1 MANSSTI
8 GALKVFLGLDSAE
21 FEGGLKSA
29 RNELRRAARE
39 MESAGRQISDVGK
52 TLTLGLSLPLAA
64 FGAATV
70 KAASDAQE
78 MGSAFR
84 YVFGAAAQDVESWAK
99 KTGDALG
106 RSTFVLQQQAL
117 TFQQLFKQAAPTN
130 QAAAEMSKRFTLLAQ
145 DLASFFNVTEDDAL
159 QKLRAGLVGEAEP
172 LRAFG
177 VFLTA
182 AAVEAKAF
190 QMGLAATSAELTE
203 QDKIMARAALIV
215 EATKD
220 AQGDA
225 ARTADSFA
233 NRAKALKAALNELQ
247 VSLGT
252 ALLPAM
258 TKAAE
263 AAGAALNAFNQL
275 SPGAQQTA
283 LAMAG
288 VALAIGP
295 ANIAIG
301 GMVTA
306 AGAATK
312 AVAGLSAG
320 SGALKVAMTG
330 LTAFLGPGG
339 LIVIGLAAA
348 GTAAVLLYRY
358 LKDLRTASAEVTQQT
373 TALSAATDDYKSA
386 AELAANASGQARV
399 SYLQEAAA
407 KRELAMQTRSATQAQ
422 LNQARATL
430 AQLQADNARA
440 IAADRYNFRGDAA
453 GTIRPA
459 LNAPKMSKT
468 QADIDALSKSIAK
481 ATSDI
486 ANADK
491 VIQAG
496 NQVAVKG
503 AEAVAAAGSKKKAAL
518 DKEAQALRDAKD
530 AVVEYLAAE
539 QKAASERGLNDNE
552 VKAREAILKAHEAYL
567 LGLTKEA
574 KELADVAAGY
584 RAGAVEVAKLNDAQG
599 DLVQITREFRPEFE
613 DSWETFVRKV
623 EEAEEAFY
631 RTRNAVDDLFYGIRN
646 NDWVAAFGGLMRAID
661 QIKVA
666 FDSAASSGSRMAA
679 LAGAANAIGGAIG
692 GTVGAGISGAASG
705 ALTGFQLGGPIGA
718 GIGAIVGG
726 LSGIFGAS
734 KAKKRRKKALAEQ
747 ARQEAERKAAELAA
761 AKRALEL
768 QMMELSGDEAGALA
782 ARRQDE
788 LAAMDESLRALQQEV
803 WAKEDAAEAARKAA
817 DMLAQSR
824 SIEIQKLEE
833 LGRTEE
839 SLAMIRADELAALP
853 PELRALQQSLYDV
866 IDATNAAEAAQQR
879 LADVEAQQA
888 DRVAD
893 AEAKVADAREAVA
906 QAIQDEIG
914 QLEDVR
920 STFSGLADD
929 LAAFG
934 RELAGG
940 ALGGASLRQQLTAAQ
955 SAFDAVKGKTDAES
969 LAKLPD
975 LGRALIEAQMAAAP
989 DSRAIARTISE
1000 VRRATAQGEAAARGQ
1015 VSAAERQIASLNATA
1030 SALGVLNAGVLSLRD
1045 AEDRLASAVIFQS
1058 GVMREAAD
1066 AIAQATAQLDQA
1078 MGVVAQAANTNTAPV
1093 AAVADSLAAASAA
1106 IDQSISTSL
1115 AAADAAQSIVAEAI
1129 VDELKPVLASIA
1141 MASDRQASTLKRW
1154 DGNGMPETRD
1164 VAA

>member
-1 MANSSTI
+1 MAKSSTI

-52 TLTLGLSLPLAA
+52 TLTLGISLPLAA

-84 YVFGAAAQDVESWAK
+84 YVFGAAAQDVEAWAK

-190 QMGLAATSAELTE
+190 QLGLAATSDELTE
-203 QDKIMARAALIV
+203 QDKIMARAALIT

-247 VSLGT
+247 VSLGS

-263 AAGAALNAFNQL
+263 AASAALNAFNQL

-312 AVAGLSAG
+312 AVANLSAG
-320 SGALKVAMTG
+320 AGGLKVAMTA
-330 LTAFLGPGG
+330 LTGFLGPGG

-348 GTAAVLLYRY
+348 GAAAVLLYRY

-373 TALSAATDDYKSA
+373 TALSSATDDYKSA

-407 KRELAMQTRSATQAQ
+407 KRELAIQTRSATQAQ

-440 IAADRYNFRGDAA
+440 IANDRYNFRGDAA

-481 ATSDI
+481 ATADI

-518 DKEAQALRDAKD
+518 DKEAQALREAKD

-552 VKAREAILKAHEAYL
+552 VKAREALQKAHEAYL

-574 KELADVAAGY
+574 VALGDIAASY
-584 RAGAVEVAKLNDAQG
+584 RAGAFEVAKLNDAQG

-613 DSWETFVRKV
+613 DSWESFVRKV
-623 EEAEEAFY
+623 EEAEDAFY

-646 NDWVAAFGGLMRAID
+646 NDWVAAFGGLVRAID

-666 FDSAASSGSRMAA
+666 FDTAASSGSRMAA
-679 LAGAANAIGGAIG
+679 LAGAANAIGGAVG

-718 GIGAIVGG
+718 GIGAIIGG
-726 LSGIFGAS
+726 LGGIFGAS

-747 ARQEAERKAAELAA
+747 ARQEAERKAADLAA

-768 QMMELSGDEAGALA
+768 RMMELSGDQAGALA

-788 LAAMDESLRALQQEV
+788 LAAMDQSLRALQEEV
-803 WAKEDAAEAARKAA
+803 WAKEDAADR
-817 DMLAQSR
+817 LAKTR
-824 SIEIQKLEE
+824 AFEIQKLEE

-839 SLAMIRADELAALP
+839 ALAMIRADELAALP
-853 PELRALQQSLYDV
+853 PELRGLQQSLYDV

-879 LADVEAQQA
+879 LADIEAAQA
-888 DRVAD
+888 NRVAD

-906 QAIQDEIG
+906 KVIQDEIG

-940 ALGGASLRQQLTAAQ
+940 TLGGASLQQQLTAAQ

-969 LAKLPD
+969 LSRLPD
-975 LGRALIEAQMAAAP
+975 LGRALIEAQSAVAP
-989 DSRAIARTISE
+989 DSRSLARTIAE

-1078 MGVVAQAANTNTAPV
+1078 MAAVAQVANANTAPV
-1093 AAVADSLAAASAA
+1093 TAVADSLAASAAA

-1115 AAADAAQSIVAEAI
+1115 AAADSAQSIVAEAI

-1141 MASDRQASTLKRW
+1141 MSTSAQASTVKRW
-1154 DGNGMPETRD
+1154 DGNGMPEVRD